1 MAKITRRERVWQAI
15 QHQRTDIIPYHIFYT
30 TPVETQLVKYFG
42 EKDIEQVLGNHIAKQ
57 RIRLPDVEI
66 KPGFWRDEYGVVWN
80 RTIDKD
86 VGVVEDRIIKTRV
99 LKDLDLPAPDDPSR
113 LKMFEEF
120 VQRNPDRFRLIS
132 LSNALFERAWS
143 LRGMEELMID
153 MIEAP
158 EFVNEL
164 MDYITDYHLQ
174 EIDVALRYNI
184 DGISISDD
192 WGTQNGLMFG
202 PRLWRKFI
210 KPRIAKM
217 YSRIKEAKKA
227 TFTHSCGKVQ
237 SILNDLTEIGLDV
250 FNPFQPEV
258 MDVYEVKK
266 QFGDKLAFFGGV
278 GVQSILPYGTPKE
291 ICNEI
296 QRLINEIGAGGG
308 FIIGPSHAIS
318 EDVPI
323 ENIIAMVEAFKKTNE
338 V

>member
-1 MAKITRRERVWQAI
+1 MAKMTQRERVLHAV
-15 QHQRTDIIPYHIFYT
+15 QHRTTDVVPYHTFYT
-30 TPVETQLVKYFG
+30 LPVQEKLRQYFG
-42 EKDIEQVLGNHIAKQ
+42 TEEIEQALGNHIAKL

-86 VGVVEDRIIKTRV
+86 IGVVEERLIKNRA
-99 LKDLDLPAPDDPSR
+99 LIDLDLPAPDDPLR
-113 LKMFEEF
+113 LQMFEEF
-120 VQRNPDRFRLIS
+120 IQKNPDRFRLVS

-143 LRGMEELMID
+143 LRGMEDLMID

-158 EFVNEL
+158 GFVDEL
-164 MDYITDYHLQ
+164 LDYITDYHLQ
-174 EIDVALRYNI
+174 EIDAALRYDI

-192 WGTQNGLMFG
+192 WGTQTGLMFG

-217 YSRIKEAKKA
+217 YSKIKGAGKV

-237 SILNDLTEIGLDV
+237 SILNDLIEIELDV

-258 MDVYEVKK
+258 MDVYEIKR
-266 QFGDKLAFFGGV
+266 QYGDKLAFFGGV
-278 GVQSILPYGTPKE
+278 GVQSILPNGTPKE
-291 ICNEI
+291 IRNEI
-296 QRLINEIGAGGG
+296 KRLINEIGKGGG

-318 EDVPI
+318 GDVPI
-323 ENIIAMVEAFKKTNE
+323 ENIIAMIDSFQNQ
-338 V
+338 